1 MVGGG
6 LPRMARIATDQACPL
21 FGGRLTP
28 TIRPL
33 LATAAWYAVMRL
45 EHFVILD
52 RPPYGDR
59 VTPRELAVLRA
70 LSLGV
75 GFKQAAEQLGISVET
90 ARTHLKKVKDKLW
103 AKNMVHAD
111 VQG

>member
-1 MVGGG
+1 
-6 LPRMARIATDQACPL
+6 
-21 FGGRLTP
+21 LTP

-52 RPPYGDR
+52 RTPYGDR

-70 LSLGV
+70 RSLGV
-75 GFKQAAEQLGISVET
+75 GFKQAAELDISVET
-90 ARTHLKKVKDKLW
+90 ARTHLKKVKDKLG
-103 AKNMVHAD
+103 AKNMVHA
-111 VQG
+111 VAEALGRHLIP